1 MRRRPG
7 CTPRIG
13 TRRRPA
19 CPEWAIHACSARR
32 PAAQAHDSARH
43 RSGTASGPFLGTG
56 RCPVS
61 GERLAARPTRPA
73 DPPKPAGR
81 PPKTGWPTPQIRPA
95 DRPNPAG
102 PSEKSGRPPGRPRPK
117 SGRAAGQI
125 RPATRPAE
133 AQIRLAAK
141 SARLGRPGQP
151 RGRRAGPARIEAGP
165 YVAGG
170 WPGGRPWRPA
180 GWPRGGTGG
189 RPAIQSVLSG
199 GCVCVAPCVRA
210 PTPCNRPRPACALP
224 RVLTR
229 RRSDLCAS
237 SLPGRGLSACSIRM
251 LPPAPPECLLPPSAP
266 RHRAPSAPGTCRR
279 RWLERGRRACPSRST
294 TRTCPTPRTTAAVPP
309 RRHRRSCLPLALGGG
324 TTSWPR
330 TRTVVLRRLQAPLPP
345 RRPLPPRCPRPPGYT
360 RLYVFV

>member
-1 MRRRPG
+1 M
-7 CTPRIG
+7 
-13 TRRRPA
+13 
-19 CPEWAIHACSARR
+19 
-32 PAAQAHDSARH
+32 
-43 RSGTASGPFLGTG
+43 
-56 RCPVS
+56 
-61 GERLAARPTRPA
+61 
-73 DPPKPAGR
+73 
-81 PPKTGWPTPQIRPA
+81 
-95 DRPNPAG
+95 
-102 PSEKSGRPPGRPRPK
+102 
-117 SGRAAGQI
+117 
-125 RPATRPAE
+125 
-133 AQIRLAAK
+133 
-141 SARLGRPGQP
+141 
-151 RGRRAGPARIEAGP
+151 
-165 YVAGG
+165 AGG
-170 WPGGRPWRPA
+170 WPGGRPWRPT

-199 GCVCVAPCVRA
+199 GCGCEAPCVRA

-330 TRTVVLRRLQAPLPP
+330 TRTVVLRRLQAPAATNA
-345 RRPLPPRCPRPPGYT
+345 RTSRPVGSLQLKGVRAGTLRARLFTRPNQQNVGPLSSCGLDARHRLVGPRPHGALTPI
-360 RLYVFV
+360 LKCA